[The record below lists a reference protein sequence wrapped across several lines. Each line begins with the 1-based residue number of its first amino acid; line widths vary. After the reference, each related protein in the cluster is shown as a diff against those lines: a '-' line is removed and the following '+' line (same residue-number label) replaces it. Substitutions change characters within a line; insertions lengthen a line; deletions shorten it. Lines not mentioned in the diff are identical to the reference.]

1 MNNPLKQIGFS
12 QRIHLE
18 WFEHTASLLLAGKTK
33 EEISTEL
40 QNLLINKLS
49 VGGTAERGN
58 REKAISILMKCWV
71 TVPKELLFLRNEGL
85 SLLKHSLRHEHIAL
99 HWGMAMAAYPFW
111 GVVAETTG
119 RLLRL
124 QDAVV
129 ASQVQR
135 RIRELFGERET
146 VSRATR
152 RILRTF
158 VDWRVLEET
167 SKKGI
172 YQKGVI
178 KKISD
183 SQLIAWV
190 IEAALISSGN
200 KSASLKAITHSP
212 SLFPFDMALSNSKML
227 EESEMLELFR
237 HGLDEEM
244 VTLRNTKN
252 TIAKAKI
259 S

>member
-1 MNNPLKQIGFS
+1 MNNRLKQIGFS

-18 WFEHTASLLLAGKTK
+18 WFEYTASLLLAGKTK
-33 EEISTEL
+33 EEISAEL
-40 QNLLINKLS
+40 QNLLTNKLS

-85 SLLKHSLRHEHIAL
+85 NMLKHSPRDEHIAM

-124 QDAVV
+124 QDAVA

-146 VSRATR
+146 VSRAAR

-167 SKKGI
+167 PKKGI
-172 YQKGVI
+172 YHKGII
-178 KKISD
+178 KKLND
-183 SQLIAWV
+183 TQLVAWL
-190 IEAALISSGN
+190 IEAVLISSGN

-212 SLFPFDMALSNSKML
+212 SLFPFDMALSNSKIL
-227 EESEMLELFR
+227 EEYERLELIR

-244 VTLRNTKN
+244 VSLRKSNH
-252 TIAKAKI
+252 
-259 S
+259 